1 MSTLTFIETQ
11 MVRYGMS
18 LYFALG
24 IFGNICNCVIFA
36 QPNYR
41 RAVSSIYFIFFSIFA
56 IIYLIW
62 SIVPYFYTLY
72 YTEPAIYILFYCKI
86 KLYVTHVLGQYLRFC
101 VVFVCIDRF
110 LATRADARVRLL
122 NSTALAKKLLLIM
135 IIGCPLIAIHLPILI
150 QIQNNVCS
158 QFGIYKLIYAIY
170 QLFIIGI
177 VPHVLM
183 SVFSI
188 LAIISLRQRH
198 NSQQRAKRRDRY
210 LARMVVVEVVLNV
223 LTSVPYSINLIY
235 GAVTYS
241 TSKTSERIRI
251 ESFITFVTTFQIYL
265 VSVIP
270 FYLFLLTA
278 KPFRKEFFNVIGK
291 YGCKCIFRHVQVTPS
306 IDHYMTASINQHR
319 DVSGVL

>member
-1 MSTLTFIETQ
+1 

-24 IFGNICNCVIFA
+24 VFGNIFTCIIFI
-36 QPNYR
+36 QPSHR
-41 RAVSSIYFIFFSIFA
+41 RATSSIYFISFSIFA
-56 IIYLIW
+56 IVYLIW
-62 SIVPYFYTLY
+62 SLFPYFYTLNY
-72 YTEPAIYILFYCKI
+72 PDIASRNISYCKI
-86 KLYVTHVLGQYLRFC
+86 RLYVSHVLGQYLRFC

-241 TSKTSERIRI
+241 TSKTSERIQI

>member
-1 MSTLTFIETQ
+1 MSTLAYIQTE

-24 IFGNICNCVIFA
+24 VFGNIFTCIIFI
-36 QPNYR
+36 QPSHR
-41 RAVSSIYFIFFSIFA
+41 RATSSIYFISFSIFA
-56 IIYLIW
+56 IVYLIW
-62 SIVPYFYTLY
+62 SLFPYFYTLNY
-72 YTEPAIYILFYCKI
+72 PDIASRNISYCKI
-86 KLYVTHVLGQYLRFC
+86 RLYVSHVLGQYLRFC

-122 NSTALAKKLLLIM
+122 NSTVLAKKLLLIM

-241 TSKTSERIRI
+241 TSKTSERIQI

-306 IDHYMTASINQHR
+306 IDHYMAASINQHR